1 MSNVK
6 NTTVTV
12 GRLTITSPTDRSAEA
27 LCFNKAA
34 NAALCF
40 RRIG

>member
-1 MSNVK
+1 MSNAK

-12 GRLTITSPTDRSAEA
+12 GRLTITGPADRTAEA
-27 LCFNKAA
+27 LCFKAAA

-40 RRIG
+40 ARIG